1 MAQMYFSDPETLLRR
16 PRLKGRGKKGR
27 GKKGGKGRGKMGK
40 KGKKGKKMKTEP
52 IEKADKMTF
61 YQATDQE
68 LEDKLHELELNHCKS
83 FSTFL

>member
-1 MAQMYFSDPETLLRR
+1 
-16 PRLKGRGKKGR
+16 
-27 GKKGGKGRGKMGK
+27 MGK

-61 YQATDQE
+61 YQVTDQE